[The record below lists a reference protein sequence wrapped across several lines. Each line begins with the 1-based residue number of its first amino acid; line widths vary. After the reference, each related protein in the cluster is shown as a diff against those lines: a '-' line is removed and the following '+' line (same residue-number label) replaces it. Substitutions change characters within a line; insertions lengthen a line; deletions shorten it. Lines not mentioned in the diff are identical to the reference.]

1 MVRFVKGDVVT
12 LPFPFSDL
20 SATKRRPALVISD
33 PLGDDVI
40 LCQITASRSDT
51 YSVELRRTD
60 FATGS
65 LTQDPSYIR
74 PNKIFTAETR
84 IIEKKIGTIN
94 PGKYREVLE
103 KIVRIIS

>member
-12 LPFPFSDL
+12 LPFPFSDP
-20 SATKRRPALVISD
+20 STVKRRPALVISD

-40 LCQITASRSDT
+40 LCQITASRSDA
-51 YSVELRRTD
+51 YSVELKRTD

-65 LTQDPSYIR
+65 LTKDPSYTR

-84 IIEKKIGTIN
+84 IIEKKIGTIK
-94 PGKYREVLE
+94 PGKYREVVE
-103 KIVRIIS
+103 KVVTIIS

>member
-33 PLGDDVI
+33 PMGDDVI

-51 YSVELRRTD
+51 YSVQLKRAD
-60 FATGS
+60 FAAGS
-65 LTQDPSYIR
+65 LTQDPSFIR

-84 IIEKKIGTIN
+84 IVEKKVGSVSAA
-94 PGKYREVLE
+94 KYREVVE
-103 KIVRIIS
+103 KIIGIIS